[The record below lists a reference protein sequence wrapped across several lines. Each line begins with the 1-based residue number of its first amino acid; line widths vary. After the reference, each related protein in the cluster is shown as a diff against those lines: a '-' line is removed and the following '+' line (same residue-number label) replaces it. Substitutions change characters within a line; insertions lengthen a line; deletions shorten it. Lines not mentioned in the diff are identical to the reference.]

1 MNTNFEENKYKK
13 LYFSIITR
21 SLNEGREYDSS
32 LHEKHHIVP
41 TSLGGKNNSDNIV
54 ILTFRE
60 HFVCHLLLTKFTL
73 SQAKQ
78 KMHCALRM
86 MMNKSKHNNRVL
98 TQRQYELARYSL
110 SKIKR
115 KMSPEFCAKQSLNKL
130 GKNNPMYGKKHS
142 QETIE
147 KIRNSTLKSFK
158 VDSTG
163 KSAKTYN
170 FLHDGQIITI
180 TNLKKYCQENK
191 LIRCKMY
198 KLHSGKI
205 KKYKKYTGLTVGY

>member
-1 MNTNFEENKYKK
+1 
-13 LYFSIITR
+13 
-21 SLNEGREYDSS
+21 
-32 LHEKHHIVP
+32 
-41 TSLGGKNNSDNIV
+41 
-54 ILTFRE
+54 
-60 HFVCHLLLTKFTL
+60 
-73 SQAKQ
+73 
-78 KMHCALRM
+78 
-86 MMNKSKHNNRVL
+86 MNKSKHNNRVL

-147 KIRNSTLKSFK
+147 KLRMSNSSF
-158 VDSTG
+158 
-163 KSAKTYN
+163 SAKTYN

>member
-1 MNTNFEENKYKK
+1 MNTNFKENKYKK

-21 SLNEGREYDSS
+21 SQDESREYNSS

-41 TSLGGKNNSDNIV
+41 TSLGGKNSLDNIV
-54 ILTFRE
+54 VLTFRE

-73 SQAKQ
+73 SQAKH

-86 MMNKSKHNNRVL
+86 MMNKSKYNNRVL

-115 KMSPEFCAKQSLNKL
+115 KMSPEFCTKQSLKKL
-130 GKNNPMYGKKHS
+130 GENNPMYDKKHS
-142 QETIE
+142 PETIE
-147 KIRNSTLKSFK
+147 KIRNSTLNVLS
-158 VDSTG
+158 
-163 KSAKTYN
+163 KTYN
-170 FLHDGQIITI
+170 FLCDDQIITI
-180 TNLKKYCQENK
+180 INLKKYCEENN
-191 LIRCKMY
+191 LVRCRMY

-205 KKYKKYTGLTVGY
+205 KKYKNYTGLTVGY

>member
-1 MNTNFEENKYKK
+1 VNTNFEENKYKK

-21 SLNEGREYDSS
+21 SQNEGREYNSS

-54 ILTFRE
+54 VLTFRE

-73 SQAKQ
+73 SQAKH

-142 QETIE
+142 PETIE
-147 KIRNSTLKSFK
+147 KLRMSIVKTS
-158 VDSTG
+158 
-163 KSAKTYN
+163 KTYN
-170 FLHDGQIITI
+170 FLHNGQIITI
-180 TNLKKYCQENK
+180 TNLKKYCEENK
-191 LIRCKMY
+191 LIRCRMY

-205 KKYKKYTGLTVGY
+205 KKYKNYTGLTVGY